1 MTCYDV
7 RFPEVAR
14 SLGVRGADVFIVSA
28 AWVCG
33 RVKERRWKLMNAA
46 RAQENTC

>member
-14 SLGVRGADVFIVSA
+14 SLAVRGADVITSVRHGCA
-28 AWVCG
+28 GV
-33 RVKERRWKLMNAA
+33 
-46 RAQENTC
+46 